1 MNQLTISSFIVPL
14 LWICGLWFWSNLGYA
29 TYCFGAARVLARQ
42 VWLSLKWLYMVSC
55 SSLLNV
61 VSLEG
66 EK

>member
-1 MNQLTISSFIVPL
+1 MVYGFGFI
-14 LWICGLWFWSNLGYA
+14 WSNLGYA
-29 TYCFGAARVLARQ
+29 AYCFGAARVLARQ
-42 VWLSLKWLYMVSC
+42 VWLSLKWLYMVNC